1 MNLLEKIDILML
13 ETEIKKKLKQ
23 KKITNLKQLTNLKR
37 KDLSRLEFN
46 QYEIEQ
52 IEIKLQLEGLDLK
65 R

>member
-1 MNLLEKIDILML
+1 ML
-13 ETEIKKKLKQ
+13 ETDIKKKLKE
-23 KKITNLKQLTNLKR
+23 KKITNLKQLSNLKR
-37 KDLSRLEFN
+37 KDLTKLNFN

>member
-1 MNLLEKIDILML
+1 ML
-13 ETEIKKKLKQ
+13 KTEIKQKLK
-23 KKITNLKQLTNLKR
+23 KNKITNLKQLTNLKR
-37 KDLSRLEFN
+37 KDFSKLDFN

>member
-1 MNLLEKIDILML
+1 MNILEKIDILML
-13 ETEIKKKLKQ
+13 ESTIKNKLKENH
-23 KKITNLKQLTNLKR
+23 ITNLRQLTNLK
-37 KDLSRLEFN
+37 KKELIKLSFN

>member
-13 ETEIKKKLKQ
+13 ETDIKKKLKE
-23 KKITNLKQLTNLKR
+23 KKITNLKQLSNLKR
-37 KDLSRLEFN
+37 KDLTKLNFN

>member
-1 MNLLEKIDILML
+1 ML
-13 ETEIKKKLKQ
+13 ESTIKNKLKENH
-23 KKITNLKQLTNLKR
+23 ITNLRQLTNLK
-37 KDLSRLEFN
+37 KKELIKLSFN

>member
-1 MNLLEKIDILML
+1 LNILEKIDILML
-13 ETEIKKKLKQ
+13 ESTIKNKLKENH
-23 KKITNLKQLTNLKR
+23 ITNLRQLTNLK
-37 KDLSRLEFN
+37 KKELIKLSFN

>member
-1 MNLLEKIDILML
+1 MNLLEKVDILML
-13 ETEIKKKLKQ
+13 ETKIKQKLKE

-37 KDLSRLEFN
+37 KELTKLEFN

>member
-13 ETEIKKKLKQ
+13 EKSIKQKLKE
-23 KKITNLKQLTNLKR
+23 KKIINLKQLSNLKR
-37 KDLSRLEFN
+37 KDLIKLGFN

>member
-1 MNLLEKIDILML
+1 MNLLEKVDILML
-13 ETEIKKKLKQ
+13 ETEIKQKLKE
-23 KKITNLKQLTNLKR
+23 KKITNLKQLTNLK
-37 KDLSRLEFN
+37 KSNLTKLNFN

>member
-1 MNLLEKIDILML
+1 MNILEKIDILML
-13 ETEIKKKLKQ
+13 ESTIKNKLKENH
-23 KKITNLKQLTNLKR
+23 IANLQQLTNLK
-37 KDLSRLEFN
+37 KKELIKLDFN